1 MSVLDLPLK
10 PSAEVLAILRR
21 IHADAEALARSM
33 APDNPQRDVVTAR
46 VYDIQKGM
54 KDILNV
60 FAAAIRAAE
69 NDALERAALSVDAA
83 FPGDYGGKRIRAMKH
98 RN

>member
-1 MSVLDLPLK
+1 MTAEDRARSALEAWGNAVYAATQSGAEHPSSVGF
-10 PSAEVLAILRR
+10 I
-21 IHADAEALARSM
+21 ADA
-33 APDNPQRDVVTAR
+33 
-46 VYDIQKGM
+46 
-54 KDILNV
+54 
-60 FAAAIRAAE
+60 IREAE